1 MRKPRILVALLSL
14 AVVAGMAGCA
24 AEDKKAPAG
33 EIKIGASLELSG
45 ATASIGT
52 TYEKALKLKV
62 DQINKAGGVNGRKIN
77 LVIRDNRTDPA
88 EGLKN
93 VNYFIDNE
101 KVAAIIGG
109 GCSNCIIPAKPVAAA
124 KKVPI
129 IALGAASGITNPIA
143 ESKFVFKISPNP
155 VEDATVIVN
164 ELQRKGVTKIGLIS
178 VKNVYGQD
186 GKKNVTELAQAKG
199 IQVVA
204 AEEFNQDDKDMTVQV
219 SKIVEKKP
227 DAIVTWAVMPAAGLI
242 AQALSTAKF
251 SGGVYLDAGAGAELF
266 VKGAQDAA
274 ENTFMVFPGI
284 LAINDAVA
292 TTPQVTA
299 QKAWFKDYSTA
310 YGNYSGFASFGA
322 DAVSMIAAAVTKTGS
337 TDPEKLRDAFET
349 IQLDGMTGPIKMTAE
364 NHSGLQADALKIVV
378 VKNGEWRLAS

>member
-14 AVVAGMAGCA
+14 SVAAGMAGCA

-52 TYEKALKLKV
+52 TFEKALKLKV
-62 DQINKAGGVNGRKIN
+62 KQINDAGGVNGRKIN
-77 LVIRDNRTDPA
+77 LIIRDNRTDPA
-88 EGLKN
+88 EGVKN
-93 VNYFIDNE
+93 VNHFIDNE
-101 KVAAIIGG
+101 KVSAIITG
-109 GCSNCIIPAKPVAAA
+109 GCSACVMGAKAAA
-124 KKVPI
+124 NTKKVPI
-129 IALGAASGITNPIA
+129 IALGAASAITNPVSEA
-143 ESKFVFKISPNP
+143 KFVFKIAPNP
-155 VEDATVIVN
+155 AEDADVIVN
-164 ELQRKGVTKIGLIS
+164 ELARKNITKIGLIS

-186 GKKNVTELAQAKG
+186 GKAQVTAKAQAKG

-219 SKIVEKKP
+219 SKLVEKNP
-227 DAIVTWAVMPAAGLI
+227 QAIVAWAVMPAAGLI
-242 AQALSTAKF
+242 AQSLSTAKF
-251 SGGVYLDAGAGAELF
+251 TGGVYLDAGAGAELF

-274 ENTFMVFPGI
+274 ENTYMVFPGI

-322 DAVSMIAAAVTKTGS
+322 DAVSLVAEAVKKTGN

-364 NHSGLQADALKIVV
+364 NHSGLQPDALKIVV

>member
-14 AVVAGMAGCA
+14 AVTAGMAGCA

-62 DQINKAGGVNGRKIN
+62 KQINDGGGVNGRKIN
-77 LVIRDNRTDPA
+77 LIVKDNRTDPA
-88 EGLKN
+88 ESVKN
-93 VNYFIDNE
+93 VTAFIDNDH
-101 KVAAIIGG
+101 VSAIISG
-109 GCSNCIIPAKPVAAA
+109 GCSACAISAKATATQ
-124 KKVPI
+124 KKTPM
-129 IALGAASGITNPIA
+129 IALGAASGITNPIT
-143 ESKFVFKISPNP
+143 ESKYIFKISPNP
-155 VEDATVIVN
+155 AQDADVLVS
-164 ELQRKGVTKIGLIS
+164 ELQRKGIGKIGLIS

-186 GKKNVTELAQAKG
+186 GKKNITELAANKG

-219 SKIVEKKP
+219 AKVVEKKP
-227 DAIVTWAVMPAAGLI
+227 DAVVVWAVMPAAGLI
-242 AQALSTAKF
+242 AQALNTAKF
-251 SGGVYLDAGAGAELF
+251 GGGVYLDAGAGAELF

-299 QKAWFKDYSTA
+299 QKAWFKEYSTVN
-310 YGNYSGFASFGA
+310 GNYSGFASFGA
-322 DAVSMIAAAVTKTGS
+322 DAVSMIAAGVTKTGS
-337 TDPEKLRDAFET
+337 TEPDKLRDAFET

-364 NHSGLQADALKIVV
+364 NHSGLEKDALKIVV